1 MTPLRATEIGVEA
14 LLWLA
19 GQPQILGRLLAAS
32 GLAPEELRVRAGDP
46 EMLGFMLEILLQD
59 EPSVLA
65 FTAEVGL
72 PPDAVLQARAALPGG
87 DAPSWT

>member
-32 GLAPEELRVRAGDP
+32 GLAPEELRARAGDP

-72 PPDAVLQARAALPGG
+72 PPDVVLQARAALPGG